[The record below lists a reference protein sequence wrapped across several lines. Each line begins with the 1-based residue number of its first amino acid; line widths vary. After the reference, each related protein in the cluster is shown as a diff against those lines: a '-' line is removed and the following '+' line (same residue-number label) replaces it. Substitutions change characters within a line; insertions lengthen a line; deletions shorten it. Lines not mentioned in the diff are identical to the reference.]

1 MKIKKIICLLVLLI
15 SLSSCKE
22 EKENYQSKNVDVD
35 TIFDSDFSY
44 DYSDDEDEELE
55 KLTKLIKKSANELSS
70 TEDIKEKEDSN
81 LGIGKEF
88 VISSKTD
95 FRKEP
100 FEDEDNIIEK
110 IPKNSKVNLIKN
122 IKVDG
127 QKWSKISFN
136 GNIGYVRRNALK
148 NEK

>member
-22 EKENYQSKNVDVD
+22 EKENYQSKNVGVD

-110 IPKNSKVNLIKN
+110 IPKNTKVELIKIVN
-122 IKVDG
+122 VDG
-127 QKWSKISFN
+127 IKWSKISYN
-136 GNIGYVRRNALK
+136 GNKGYVKRNSLK
-148 NEK
+148 EIK